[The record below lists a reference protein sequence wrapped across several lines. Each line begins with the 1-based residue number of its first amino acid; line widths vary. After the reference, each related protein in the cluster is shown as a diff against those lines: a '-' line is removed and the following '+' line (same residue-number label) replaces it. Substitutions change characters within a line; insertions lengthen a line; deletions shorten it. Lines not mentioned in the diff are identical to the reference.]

1 MANGLM
7 HYLRE
12 AWKKPD
18 TVTLRRRM
26 TEWRRGAAIEKMER
40 PLRLDKAK
48 AMGYSAKPGITVLR
62 V

>member
-18 TVTLRRRM
+18 MEVLRSRM
-26 TEWRRGAAIEKMER
+26 IEWRRSNAVVKVER
-40 PLRLDKAK
+40 P
-48 AMGYSAKPGITVLR
+48 
-62 V
+62 